1 MLVNGLFVVQGEAN
15 AVLAL
20 LRKFRRAQTRQHLPL
35 LDEHN
40 PLLRNF
46 ADLREVLNKV
56 HDLSEVQF
64 DTFLSPFLEV
74 IKSEATDGPITARAL
89 AAVDK
94 FISYGLLTP
103 NNIRIGG
110 AVQSIADAVTKAK
123 FVGAARAGIDEC
135 VLFQI
140 LQTLRSLVLSPGGR
154 RLSNE
159 TVCEILQCC
168 FRIGLEA
175 TLPVL
180 LRMAAETALA
190 DMCRHL
196 FGAMHTFEQ
205 DIRPG
210 LKELM
215 RFLVAL
221 CNPHDRTNTPQMIQM
236 GLHLLIVAFETGNE
250 LLRESDS
257 LLPLLKD
264 DLAHTLLQML
274 STQKLQIFSA
284 ANRVCFLLFEAIRP
298 HMKFQMESYFLKLAQ
313 LVSHESQ
320 QPPVEPN
327 TTAAKVAAAAAASYE
342 LRELALEALV
352 DMWRLPGLVSELY
365 LNYDCSLYCSNLFED
380 LVRNLLQNAFPT
392 GPLLSTH
399 ILSLDTV
406 LTVVDLI
413 ERNCA
418 ARQQQQKTNSSI
430 SEVNEEALSVRI
442 ASMSMEEI
450 NKENKNNT
458 GPTSPPPTATAIGQQ
473 PTLLLLHG
481 DDQQPHREPPSLAE
495 MIDVKKQKRLMTE
508 GTELFNRHSPQ
519 KGVEFLCEKGLLKN
533 PLEPQDVAQWLRQNP
548 RLDKAKIAEYIC
560 NRKRPEVLAAFVQS
574 FHFAGLRLDLAL
586 RQFLETFR
594 LPGDAAEIDKIINHF
609 SEHWHNSNGQP
620 FEHVDAAYTLA
631 YAILML
637 NTDQHNPQVRRNQSL
652 MSVED
657 FKRNLSGTNHG
668 KDFDPEML
676 EQIYTAIKSEEI
688 VMPAEQVGQV
698 REQYMWRVLQ
708 RRSQTPEGRYWAVP
722 SPGWNDRDLFC
733 IWGPLT
739 AALHYVI
746 NKTEDETI
754 LAKCLTGYRKCASIA
769 AHFGMTDVFDTLII
783 HLCKTTVAQQA

>member
-1 MLVNGLFVVQGEAN
+1 MALVNGLYVVQGEAN

-20 LRKFRRAQTRQHLPL
+20 LRKFRRTQTRQQLPL

-46 ADLREVLNKV
+46 ADLRDVLNKV
-56 HDLSEVQF
+56 NDLSEIQF
-64 DTFLSPFLEV
+64 DNFISPFLEV

-89 AAVDK
+89 SAIEK
-94 FISYGLLTP
+94 FISYGLLSFS
-103 NNIRIGG
+103 NIRIAG
-110 AVQSIADAVTKAK
+110 AVQSISDAVTKAK
-123 FVGAARAGIDEC
+123 FIGTSKAGIDEC

-154 RLSNE
+154 HLSNA

-168 FRIGLEA
+168 FRIGLEQL
-175 TLPVL
+175 LPEL
-180 LRMAAETALA
+180 LRVAAESALA

-196 FGAMHTFEQ
+196 FAAMPTFEQ
-205 DIRPG
+205 DIRMG

-215 RFLVAL
+215 RFLIAL
-221 CNPHDRTNTPQMIQM
+221 CNPHDRTNLPQMILM
-236 GLHLLIVAFETGNE
+236 GLHLLTVAFETGNE
-250 LLRESDS
+250 FLRENDS

-264 DLAHTLLQML
+264 ELAHTLLQL
-274 STQKLQIFSA
+274 LGTQKLKIFA
-284 ANRVCFLLFEAIRP
+284 ATNRVCFLLFETLRP
-298 HMKFQMESYFLKLAQ
+298 HLKFQMEAYFIKLSQIISSSNPTQ
-313 LVSHESQ
+313 LQ
-320 QPPVEPN
+320 QQKLVEQQN
-327 TTAAKVAAAAAASYE
+327 GKTTISNNFTSSYE

-352 DMWRLPGLVSELY
+352 DMWRLPNLVSELY

-380 LVRNLLQNAFPT
+380 LVRNLLENAFPS

-399 ILSLDTV
+399 ILSVDTV
-406 LTVVDLI
+406 LTVVDFI

-418 ARQQQQKTNSSI
+418 ARQQQQRNDALARSLDGLSTDEFAGKIGNESKGF
-430 SEVNEEALSVRI
+430 VNEETTASALSCGI
-442 ASMSMEEI
+442 TQPDST
-450 NKENKNNT
+450 NKLT
-458 GPTSPPPTATAIGQQ
+458 PPT
-473 PTLLLLHG
+473 
-481 DDQQPHREPPSLAE
+481 LAE
-495 MIDVKKQKRLMTE
+495 LISVKKQKRLMTE
-508 GTELFNRHSPQ
+508 GTDLFNRHSPQ

-533 PLEPQDVAQWLRQNP
+533 PLDPKNVVNWLRQNP
-548 RLDKAKIAEYIC
+548 KLEKCKIAEYIC
-560 NRKRPEVLAAFVQS
+560 NRKRPEVLRAFVES
-574 FHFAGLRLDLAL
+574 FEFHNLRLDLAL

-609 SEHWHNSNGQP
+609 SEHWHNSNNQP

-668 KDFDPEML
+668 KDFDQEML
-676 EQIYTAIKSEEI
+676 EQIYNAIKSDEI

-698 REQYMWRVLQ
+698 RENYLWRVLQ
-708 RRSQTPEGRYWAVP
+708 RRSQTFEGHYWQMSSVQ
-722 SPGWNDRDLFC
+722 SWNDRDLFC
-733 IWGPLT
+733 VLWGPLT
-739 AALHYVI
+739 ASLHYVM
-746 NKTEDETI
+746 NKTADDTI
-754 LAKCLTGYRKCASIA
+754 LTKCMGGYRKCASIA

-783 HLCKTTVAQQA
+783 HLCKTAMAAV